1 MEKAPKKTTIIG
13 HLKENYRLYAIA
25 FGIVLIAELI
35 GTIQFSVGSAL
46 IVLYP
51 MLFAIII
58 SIIFGK
64 DVLGFLKKK
73 ETKKASQLV
82 LVAISPFMAKIGVM
96 AGSNLPE
103 LVNVG
108 PALVFQE
115 FGTIG
120 TMLFALPIA
129 LLLGLKREAIGAT
142 SSTNRD
148 KDYGLICSKYG
159 ANSPE
164 ARGSL
169 SIYIIGFLIGTTY
182 LGLLASIVAS
192 FDFFHPLALAM
203 ASGIGSG
210 VMMAAASSTLATIYP
225 AYADQIVML
234 AGMSDMLSAITGIY
248 FTLFIS
254 LPLVNKMYAW
264 LEPKIGRRGKNKNIS
279 HSKSAESRVS
289 Q

>member
-1 MEKAPKKTTIIG
+1 MEKAPQKTTIIG

-35 GTIQFSVGSAL
+35 GTIQFNVGSAL

-58 SIIFGK
+58 SILFGK
-64 DVLGFLKKK
+64 DVLKFLKKK
-73 ETKKASQLV
+73 EAKKASQLV

-129 LLLGLKREAIGAT
+129 LLLGLKRESIGAT

-203 ASGIGSG
+203 ACGIGSG

-225 AYADQIVML
+225 AYADQIIML

-254 LPLVNKMYAW
+254 LPLVNKMYGW
-264 LEPKIGRRGKNKNIS
+264 LEPKIGRRNKN
-279 HSKSAESRVS
+279 HSPKTSVESRIS

>member
-1 MEKAPKKTTIIG
+1 MEKAQQKTTIMG
-13 HLKENYRLYAIA
+13 HLKENWRLYTIA

-35 GTIQFSVGSAL
+35 GTIEFSVGSAL

-64 DVLGFLKKK
+64 DVLRFLKKK

-129 LLLGLKREAIGAT
+129 LFLGLKREAIGAT

-159 ANSPE
+159 ANSAE

-203 ASGIGSG
+203 ASGVGSG

-254 LPLVNKMYAW
+254 LPLVNKLYAW
-264 LEPKIGRRGKNKNIS
+264 LEPRMRRQRKYKNAPA
-279 HSKSAESRVS
+279 AESRVS

>member
-1 MEKAPKKTTIIG
+1 MEKAPQKTTIIG

-35 GTIQFSVGSAL
+35 GTIQFNVGSAL

-58 SIIFGK
+58 SILFGK
-64 DVLGFLKKK
+64 DVLKFLKKK
-73 ETKKASQLV
+73 EAKKASQLV

-129 LLLGLKREAIGAT
+129 LLLGLKRESIGAT

-203 ASGIGSG
+203 ACGIGSG

-225 AYADQIVML
+225 AYADQIIML

-254 LPLVNKMYAW
+254 LPLVNKMYGW
-264 LEPKIGRRGKNKNIS
+264 LEPKIGQRNKN
-279 HSKSAESRVS
+279 HSPKTSVESRIS

>member
-1 MEKAPKKTTIIG
+1 MEKEVQETTIIG
-13 HLKENYRLYAIA
+13 HLKENYRLYAIT

-35 GTIQFSVGSAL
+35 GTLQFNIGSAL

-51 MLFAIII
+51 MLFAIVI
-58 SIIFGK
+58 SIILGK

-73 ETKKASQLV
+73 EAKKSSQLV

-96 AGSNLPE
+96 AGANLPE

-108 PALVFQE
+108 PALIFQE

-120 TMLFALPIA
+120 TMLFALPVA
-129 LLLGLKREAIGAT
+129 LLLGLKRESIGAT

-159 ANSPE
+159 ANSAE

-192 FDFFHPLALAM
+192 YDFFHPLALAM
-203 ASGIGSG
+203 ASGVGSG

-225 AYADQIVML
+225 AYGDQIIML

-254 LPLVNKMYAW
+254 LPLVNKLYAI
-264 LEPKIGRRGKNKNIS
+264 LEPKIGRSRKRKKLS
-279 HSKSAESRVS
+279 ESRAS